1 MTFKEKHLALLLAAA
16 SFAAVS
22 CNSDS
27 SEKQEQKQ
35 ELGLLDPT
43 PVPSEDF
50 YGHDEVLYHTNIRV
64 YDNKQKAFSDKYILT
79 RAPKVKAEWPERGNE
94 PTKVIPTKYN
104 GSTSTVLVEVYK
116 KDNVLVDHRGLSVIN
131 GNLEVVDPVNW
142 EQNVQENDR
151 KQKNYAKS
159 LTLPNGVRVAEYMSD
174 NGSLEIVE
182 QVDSMSVDSVVS
194 DSSQTKADSLTIF
207 TEKQFLDSL
216 QNSRE

>member
-1 MTFKEKHLALLLAAA
+1 M
-16 SFAAVS
+16 
-22 CNSDS
+22 
-27 SEKQEQKQ
+27 
-35 ELGLLDPT
+35 
-43 PVPSEDF
+43 
-50 YGHDEVLYHTNIRV
+50 
-64 YDNKQKAFSDKYILT
+64 
-79 RAPKVKAEWPERGNE
+79 
-94 PTKVIPTKYN
+94 IPTKYN

-131 GNLEVVDPVNW
+131 GKLEVVDPVNW